1 MKHLNIYSIAEK
13 CMLALKEGELLDKKK
28 NSGNLE
34 EKILQ
39 LSIKTLR

>member
-1 MKHLNIYSIAEK
+1 MKHSNIYSIAEK
-13 CMLALKEGELLDKKK
+13 CMLALKEGELLDKK
-28 NSGNLE
+28 NSGHLE